1 MRLTINF
8 LSYIFSMNPKVFLGL
23 ALAACAINSAAAIV
37 GFSSLGL
44 TASSAGSSAGLTGL
58 VGGAAVGSPLFVTGS
73 GFVLAAGIVG
83 LKALALHN
91 ILEAQSRKKR
101 AAEET
106 DLAFVPIA
114 VSEPEACYKR
124 FICDLATGSLPKSE
138 NDVIL
143 SLFNKPTST
152 DSPKF
157 AFSQAATLGKVSKQV
172 QSCEVRYSCQLTGQ
186 QIAKLFN

>member
-1 MRLTINF
+1 MGTSFKVSSDHTLQPSRNPHKLI
-8 LSYIFSMNPKVFLGL
+8 IMNPKVFLGL

-73 GFVLAAGIVG
+73 GFVLAGIVG

-101 AAEET
+101 
-106 DLAFVPIA
+106 
-114 VSEPEACYKR
+114 
-124 FICDLATGSLPKSE
+124 
-138 NDVIL
+138 
-143 SLFNKPTST
+143 
-152 DSPKF
+152 
-157 AFSQAATLGKVSKQV
+157 
-172 QSCEVRYSCQLTGQ
+172 
-186 QIAKLFN
+186 

>member
-1 MRLTINF
+1 MFEDESGVVHARVLEF
-8 LSYIFSMNPKVFLGL
+8 VEDLL
-23 ALAACAINSAAAIV
+23 A
-37 GFSSLGL
+37 
-44 TASSAGSSAGLTGL
+44 
-58 VGGAAVGSPLFVTGS
+58 VGGIERGHAGVKRAGS

-143 SLFNKPTST
+143 SLFNKPTSS

-157 AFSQAATLGKVSKQV
+157 AFSQAATLGNFIMRAVPVVSGSGV
-172 QSCEVRYSCQLTGQ
+172 DVGVLC
-186 QIAKLFN
+186 